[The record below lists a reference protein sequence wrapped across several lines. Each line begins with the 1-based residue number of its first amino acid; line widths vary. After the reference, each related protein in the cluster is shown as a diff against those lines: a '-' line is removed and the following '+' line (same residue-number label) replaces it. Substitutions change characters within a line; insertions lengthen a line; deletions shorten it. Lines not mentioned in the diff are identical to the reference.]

1 MAPPACAGA
10 TPRLA
15 ASRRRLA
22 ATALALGLLGA
33 SATGCV
39 GEPGRNDKE
48 FEQQQKREAAERE
61 RLRKERV
68 DKLYVSTT
76 TVTTTVATTVT
87 TTERR

>member
-15 ASRRRLA
+15 VSRRRLVA
-22 ATALALGLLGA
+22 AALATGLLAA
-33 SATGCV
+33 STTGCV

-76 TVTTTVATTVT
+76 SATTVTTTVT